1 MLLENITME
10 EFKRHLK
17 RTKTIIFPFGT
28 VEEHGRHL
36 PLSTDTLIIYE
47 VLKRVIKKRKV
58 FIAPPVHYG
67 VCTTTSQHPG
77 TINISP
83 GTLRNLTRDITVD
96 AYKKGLRNI
105 LLVSGHGGGQ
115 HMSAIKEV
123 AEELIEELEGVR
135 IAVFSPYD
143 VLWKELSEVADTP
156 NDSHAGE
163 LETSMVL
170 ALAPKLVKGRSKEEY
185 PKLPKPFVVKDKVRR
200 WRGGVWGDPGK
211 ASIEKGEQAVGL
223 IVDKMV
229 EIIDMAERKK
239 L

>member
-1 MLLENITME
+1 MLLENMTMA
-10 EFKRHLK
+10 EFKSHLK
-17 RTKTIIFPFGT
+17 KTKTIIFPFGT

-36 PLSTDTLIIYE
+36 PLNTDTLIVYE
-47 VLKRVIKKRKV
+47 VLKRVIKKRRV

-67 VCTTTSQHPG
+67 VCTTNRQHPG

-83 GTLRNLTRDITVD
+83 GTLRRLTRDIAVD

-115 HMSAIKEV
+115 HMSALKEV
-123 AEELIEELEGVR
+123 AEELIEELKDVR
-135 IAVFSPYD
+135 IAVFSIYD
-143 VLWKELSEVADTP
+143 DLWKELSEIADTP

-170 ALAPKLVKGRSKEEY
+170 ALAPELVKGRSKEEY
-185 PKLPKPFVVKDKVRR
+185 PKFPKPFVVKDKVKY

-211 ASIEKGEQAVGL
+211 ASIEKGEETIGL
-223 IVDKMV
+223 FVDKV
-229 EIIDMAERKK
+229 VKIIDMAERKK